1 MALLRNK
8 IILGFVIFFA
18 LLQLIPVEKT
28 NPPID
33 EQKTLVTDE
42 PVMSILKKSCYDCHS
57 NETSWPSYA
66 SVAPISFVVAS
77 HVKDA
82 RKALNFSQYNI
93 IEPSIKEAR
102 LKRAIITV
110 KNEYM
115 ALPSYRYAH
124 EGANLT
130 KEEKDM
136 LMAWFEVELK
146 TLKENALKPEV
157 SIN

>member
-8 IILGFVIFFA
+8 FIISFVA
-18 LLQLIPVEKT
+18 LLILLQFIQVEKT

-33 EQKTLVTDE
+33 EQNTLVTDE

-57 NETSWPSYA
+57 NETLWPSYA
-66 SVAPISFVVAS
+66 SVAPISFFVAS

-130 KEEKDM
+130 KEEKEI
-136 LMAWFEVELK
+136 LMTWFEEELK
-146 TLKENALKPEV
+146 TLKKNSLKPETA
-157 SIN
+157 IK

>member
-1 MALLRNK
+1 MMLLKNK
-8 IILGFVIFFA
+8 IILSFVVLFV

-42 PVMSILKKSCYDCHS
+42 PVMSILKKGCYDCHS
-57 NETSWPSYA
+57 NETKWPSYA
-66 SVAPISFVVAS
+66 SVAPISFFVAS
-77 HVKDA
+77 HVKDG
-82 RKALNFSQYNI
+82 RKALNFSEYNT

-110 KNEYM
+110 KNDYM

-130 KEEKDM
+130 KEEKEI
-136 LMAWFEVELK
+136 LMTWFEEELK
-146 TLKENALKPEV
+146 P
-157 SIN
+157 

>member
-1 MALLRNK
+1 VALL
-8 IILGFVIFFA
+8 I
-18 LLQLIPVEKT
+18 LLQFIQVEKT

-33 EQKTLVTDE
+33 EQNTLVTDE

-57 NETSWPSYA
+57 NETLWPSYA
-66 SVAPISFVVAS
+66 SVAPISFFVAS

-130 KEEKDM
+130 KEEKEI
-136 LMAWFEVELK
+136 LMTWFEEELK
-146 TLKENALKPEV
+146 TLKKNSLKPETA
-157 SIN
+157 IK